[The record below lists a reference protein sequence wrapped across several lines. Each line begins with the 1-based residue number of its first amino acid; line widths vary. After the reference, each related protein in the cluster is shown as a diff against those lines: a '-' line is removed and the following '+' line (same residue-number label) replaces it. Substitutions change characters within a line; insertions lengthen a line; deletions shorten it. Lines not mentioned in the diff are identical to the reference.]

1 MGSEETVREI
11 DALVVGTGMGGVMAL
26 RTLTADAGLD
36 AIAIDKA
43 PKVGG
48 TWYWNRYPGA
58 LSDTQSFMY
67 QLPYDRELFQRTDWR
82 TRYVPGPEIR
92 RYVEDAVDFWDLRSR
107 IQLETSLLRAAFDEE
122 SARWHVVTD
131 KGSSAPASSSPP
143 PACSPGSTSPT
154 SPASTGSRAASS
166 TPPTG
171 QRTSTSR
178 ACASA

>member
-26 RTLTADAGLD
+26 HTLTADAGLD
-36 AIAIDKA
+36 AIAIDKV

-107 IQLETSLLRAAFDEE
+107 IQLETTLVSAAFDEE
-122 SARWHVVTD
+122 SAHWHVATD
-131 KGSSAPASSSPP
+131 KGEFRARFLITAAGLLSRINIPDF
-143 PACSPGSTSPT
+143 PGIDRFEGRIVHTADWPEDLDIT
-154 SPASTGSRAASS
+154 
-166 TPPTG
+166 
-171 QRTSTSR
+171 
-178 ACASA
+178 